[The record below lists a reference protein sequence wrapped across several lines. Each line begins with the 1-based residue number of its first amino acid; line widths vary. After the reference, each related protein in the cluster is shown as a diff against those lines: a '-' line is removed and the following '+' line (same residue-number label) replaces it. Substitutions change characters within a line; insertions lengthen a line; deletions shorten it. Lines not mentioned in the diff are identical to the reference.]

1 MLGLEH
7 PLIVTDVGYGL
18 AVLVLTQCSMPMP
31 MPRTLHM
38 EVPSTFLLR
47 RLLGGIV
54 CLVILSA
61 LQTASSQ
68 SWSRT
73 PRTMDVEQPRLSNI
87 PSLASVTVEQLS
99 RHLDAGDITSVDL
112 VRAYISRIEEASEF
126 KAVLQLNPDALSVAL
141 VLDQERSQNGSR
153 GPLHGIPILVKDNIA
168 TKDQLDV
175 SAGSYALL
183 GAKPLVESSVISNL
197 RAAGALILG
206 KTNLSEWANFRGL
219 NVSSGWS
226 PRGGQTLGAYY
237 PNSTPEGSSS
247 GSAVAVALGLSAAA
261 IGTET
266 FGSILEPAEFNGV
279 VGLKPSRG
287 LVAND
292 GAIPISS
299 RQDVIG
305 TLTRTVK
312 DAAYMLSNMAG
323 RSERDER
330 TWNIPFH
337 KIPDFVEY
345 CSGTNL
351 SGITIGVP
359 RNSFIADPTSPIM
372 ISFEA
377 ALRTLVSAGALVID
391 HADFPAAD
399 EFKKLNQQVKGIVRS
414 SEFKRDI
421 VRYLDTLENNP
432 HNIRSAEDIIE
443 FTKTHEE
450 EEYPSRDIGKFL
462 WTQVEGVDVESEKYH
477 KMVEQ
482 ERFFGGEGSILGA
495 MDKYNLDVLVV
506 PSSFG
511 IGNDLAAKM
520 GFPVIGVP
528 LGFYPENTAIELDD
542 CEPHLVRI
550 APGIPYSITFITKAF
565 SDGVLLRVAHA
576 FEELSKV
583 RENGPQPFKLPAT
596 QLSNSSSTKNN
607 L

>member
-1 MLGLEH
+1 
-7 PLIVTDVGYGL
+7 
-18 AVLVLTQCSMPMP
+18 
-31 MPRTLHM
+31 M
-38 EVPSTFLLR
+38 EFPSTSLFH
-47 RLLGGIV
+47 RLLGGIM
-54 CLVILSA
+54 CLVMLSA
-61 LQTASSQ
+61 FQSASSHLWRRSPQ
-68 SWSRT
+68 EINVKRSGLRN
-73 PRTMDVEQPRLSNI
+73 M
-87 PSLASVTVEQLS
+87 PSLANVTVEQLS
-99 RHLDAGDITSVDL
+99 RHLNAGDITSVDL

-126 KAVLQLNPDALSVAL
+126 KAVLQLNPDALSLAL
-141 VLDQERSQNGSR
+141 ALDQERREKGSR

-168 TKDQLDV
+168 TKDNLDV

-183 GAKPLVESSVISNL
+183 GAKPIVESSVVSTL

-206 KTNLSEWANFRGL
+206 KTNLSEWGNFRGL
-219 NVSSGWS
+219 NVSAGWS

-266 FGSILEPAEFNGV
+266 FNSILEPAEFNSV

-287 LVAND
+287 LVPND
-292 GAIPISS
+292 GTIPISS

-312 DAAYMLSNMAG
+312 DAAYMLNNMAG

-330 TWNIPFH
+330 TWNIPF
-337 KIPDFVEY
+337 KEIPNFVKF
-345 CSGTNL
+345 CSGTDL
-351 SGITIGVP
+351 SGVTVGVP
-359 RNSFIADPTSPIM
+359 RNSFPADPTSPIM
-372 ISFEA
+372 VSFEA
-377 ALRTLVSAGALVID
+377 ALRTLASAGAQVID
-391 HADFPAAD
+391 NADFPAAD

-421 VRYLDTLENNP
+421 VRYLSTVENNP
-432 HNIRSAEDIIE
+432 HDIRAAEDIIE
-443 FTKTHEE
+443 FTKRHKE
-450 EEYPSRDIGKFL
+450 EEYPNRDIGKFL
-462 WTQVEGVDVESEKYH
+462 WTQAEGVDVESEKYNE
-477 KMVEQ
+477 MVEQ
-482 ERFFGGEGSILGA
+482 ERFFGGEGGILGA

-528 LGFYPENTAIELDD
+528 LGFYPENTAIQLED

-550 APGIPYSITFITKAF
+550 APGMPYSITFITKAF
-565 SDGVLLRVAHA
+565 SDGVLLRVAHV
-576 FEELSKV
+576 FENLSKVNEKGPKPFNLPVTELSK
-583 RENGPQPFKLPAT
+583 RSED
-596 QLSNSSSTKNN
+596 KNN

>member
-1 MLGLEH
+1 M
-7 PLIVTDVGYGL
+7 
-18 AVLVLTQCSMPMP
+18 
-31 MPRTLHM
+31 
-38 EVPSTFLLR
+38 
-47 RLLGGIV
+47 
-54 CLVILSA
+54 CLVMLSA
-61 LQTASSQ
+61 FQSASSHLWRRSPQ
-68 SWSRT
+68 EINVKRSGLRN
-73 PRTMDVEQPRLSNI
+73 M
-87 PSLASVTVEQLS
+87 PSLANVTVEQLS
-99 RHLDAGDITSVDL
+99 RHLNAGDITSVDL

-126 KAVLQLNPDALSVAL
+126 KAVLQLNPDALSLAL
-141 VLDQERSQNGSR
+141 ALDQERREKGSR

-168 TKDQLDV
+168 TKDNLDV

-183 GAKPLVESSVISNL
+183 GAKPIVESSVVSTL

-206 KTNLSEWANFRGL
+206 KTNLSEWGNFRGL
-219 NVSSGWS
+219 NVSAGWS

-266 FGSILEPAEFNGV
+266 FNSILEPAEFNSV

-287 LVAND
+287 LVPND
-292 GAIPISS
+292 GTIPISS

-312 DAAYMLSNMAG
+312 DAAYMLNNMAG

-330 TWNIPFH
+330 TWNIPF
-337 KIPDFVEY
+337 KEIPNFVKF
-345 CSGTNL
+345 CSGTDL
-351 SGITIGVP
+351 SGVTVGVP
-359 RNSFIADPTSPIM
+359 RNSFPADPTSPIM
-372 ISFEA
+372 VSFEA
-377 ALRTLVSAGALVID
+377 ALRTLASAGAQVID
-391 HADFPAAD
+391 NADFPAAD

-421 VRYLDTLENNP
+421 VRYLSTVENNP
-432 HNIRSAEDIIE
+432 HDIRAAEDIIE
-443 FTKTHEE
+443 FTKRHKE
-450 EEYPSRDIGKFL
+450 EEYPNRDIGKFL
-462 WTQVEGVDVESEKYH
+462 WTQAEGVDVESEKYNE
-477 KMVEQ
+477 MVEQ
-482 ERFFGGEGSILGA
+482 ERFFGGEGGILGA

-528 LGFYPENTAIELDD
+528 LGFYPENTAIQLED

-550 APGIPYSITFITKAF
+550 APGMPYSITFITKAF
-565 SDGVLLRVAHA
+565 SDGVLLRVAHV
-576 FEELSKV
+576 FENLSKVNEKGPKPFNLPVTELSK
-583 RENGPQPFKLPAT
+583 RSED
-596 QLSNSSSTKNN
+596 KNN

>member
-1 MLGLEH
+1 
-7 PLIVTDVGYGL
+7 
-18 AVLVLTQCSMPMP
+18 
-31 MPRTLHM
+31 
-38 EVPSTFLLR
+38 
-47 RLLGGIV
+47 
-54 CLVILSA
+54 
-61 LQTASSQ
+61 
-68 SWSRT
+68 
-73 PRTMDVEQPRLSNI
+73 MDVEQPRLSNI
-87 PSLASVTVEQLS
+87 PSLASVTVEQFS
-99 RHLDAGDITSVDL
+99 GHLDAGDITSVDL
-112 VRAYISRIEEASEF
+112 VRAYISRVEEAS
-126 KAVLQLNPDALSVAL
+126 DVAL

-183 GAKPLVESSVISNL
+183 GAKPIVESSVVSNL

-219 NVSSGWS
+219 NISSGWS

-292 GAIPISS
+292 GAIC

-330 TWNIPFH
+330 TWNIPFQ
-337 KIPDFVEY
+337 KIPDFVKY
-345 CSGTNL
+345 CSGTDL

-359 RNSFIADPTSPIM
+359 RNSFTADPTSPIM

-421 VRYLDTLENNP
+421 VRYLNTLENNP
-432 HNIRSAEDIIE
+432 HNIKSAEDIIK
-443 FTKTHEE
+443 FTKTHEKE
-450 EEYPSRDIGKFL
+450 DYPSRDIGKFL

-482 ERFFGGEGSILGA
+482 ERFFGGEGGILGA

-576 FEELSKV
+576 FEELSKI

-596 QLSNSSSTKNN
+596 QLSNSSSIRNN